1 MAQPDQT
8 RKKNKGEA
16 EGEVNIDLGLG
27 GLFKGL
33 SGFMDVL
40 SDMLET
46 AESAPVNR
54 TGEFKVKGMGD
65 KAKGV
70 YGFSVR
76 TGIGGT
82 PRVESFGNIRATK
95 EGPVVSETREPLV
108 DVFDEEKEVLILAE
122 LPGVAETEVQVEIQ
136 EDILTLTTTGE
147 RKFAKEVLLPKEAQ
161 PASLQKNLHERHPGA
176 AVEEGLTHWPAPSN
190 TSVCTGLA
198 APNCASSPTSS
209 TASSPCSAQNKR

>member
-1 MAQPDQT
+1 MAQPNPSG
-8 RKKNKGEA
+8 KKANGEP
-16 EGEVNIDLGLG
+16 EGEISIDLGLG

-46 AESAPVNR
+46 AESAQVNR

-76 TGIGGT
+76 TGVGGN

-122 LPGVAETEVQVEIQ
+122 LPGVSESEVQVDIQ

-147 RKFAKEVLLPKEAQ
+147 RKFAKEVLLPREAQ
-161 PASLQKNLHERHPGA
+161 ASSLQKTYKNGILELRLKKG
-176 AVEEGLTHWPAPSN
+176 
-190 TSVCTGLA
+190 
-198 APNCASSPTSS
+198 
-209 TASSPCSAQNKR
+209 